1 MAASSFAELSTFA
14 LIHTAITL
22 VAIVAGLVMLAA
34 MLRSDRA
41 GLVSAI
47 FWIFTVL
54 TDITGFLL
62 PYTTVTPAVIFGIVL
77 AVLMIA
83 GIAARYL
90 FGLRGVWRPVYV
102 VTAVLSLYM
111 NCFVLVVQLFSKLAA
126 LHALAPG
133 NPPAGP
139 VFAAVQGVVLVAFI
153 IAGYLGVRR
162 FHPRG

>member
-1 MAASSFAELSTFA
+1 MAATSFAELSTFA

-77 AVLMIA
+77 AVLMVA

-111 NCFVLVVQLFSKLAA
+111 NCFVLVVQSFAKIAPLHKLA
-126 LHALAPG
+126 PDG
-133 NPPAGP
+133 GGP
-139 VFAAVQGVVLVAFI
+139 VFGGTQLVVLVAFVV
-153 IAGYLGVRR
+153 AGYLGVRR
-162 FHPRG
+162 FHPR